1 VRVLSAIA
9 LAGVLAALAATAA
22 ADPQW
27 PPSATPAPGGVRAQ
41 LSTPGSG
48 EERWS
53 LDVYRRRGA
62 GRIDYCLAVSL
73 ARDEGE
79 RRWQGITCALS
90 AAIALRVDRHGLR
103 LDCGAG
109 GHVVGEPAEPAP
121 TCGLVAADV
130 QGVTVSAENGAVAAA
145 ELSEPFRVRFNRD
158 RQILERAGIDP
169 RRVRALPRDFR
180 VRAFLAF
187 VPTPPTPPGERTPR
201 LTVSATRPDGS
212 VLTRSIGGGVIPTPP
227 ETPSFRPAPGAP
239 TARLAVTG
247 VDGRRWKSTAW
258 RNADGGLCANTR
270 LAGAG
275 PRLVS
280 LGCHGKRLLMRN
292 LRGGPQAYTGH
303 PGRARRRTYPVYGFV
318 RAQALALTVIDRAGR
333 RWRAKLSPAFTTIR
347 RPGRAIRVKAFLAAV
362 PGPPQ
367 SPRRGL
373 ELETKL
379 SNGVTESIGG
389 GLFP

>member
-1 VRVLSAIA
+1 MRVLCAIA
-9 LAGVLAALAATAA
+9 VGGAVAALAAGAA
-22 ADPQW
+22 ADPLW
-27 PPSATPAPGGVRAQ
+27 PPSAAPAPGGVRAQ
-41 LSTPGSG
+41 LSTPGLG

-62 GRIDYCLAVSL
+62 DRIDYCLGVSL
-73 ARDEGE
+73 ARGEGE

-90 AAIALRVDRHGLR
+90 AAIALRIDRHGLR

-109 GHVVGEPAEPAP
+109 GHVLGEPAEPGP

-130 QGVTVSAENGAVAAA
+130 QGVTVSAENGAAAAA

-158 RQILERAGIDP
+158 RRILERAGIDP
-169 RRVRALPRDFR
+169 RRVRALPRDFQ

-201 LTVSATRPDGS
+201 LTVSATRSDGS
-212 VLTRSIGGGVIPTPP
+212 MLTRTIGGSTIPTPP
-227 ETPSFRPAPGAP
+227 EPPSFTPAPGAP
-239 TARLAVTG
+239 RVRLAVTG

-258 RNADGGLCANTR
+258 RSADGGLCANAR
-270 LAGAG
+270 LAGTG
-275 PRLVS
+275 RRLLS
-280 LGCHGKRLLMRN
+280 LGCHGTRLLMRN

-333 RWRAKLSPAFTTIR
+333 RWGASLSPVFTTIR
-347 RPGRAIRVKAFLAAV
+347 RSGRAIRVKAFLAAV
-362 PGPPQ
+362 PGPPP

-373 ELETKL
+373 ELETEL
-379 SNGVTESIGG
+379 SNGMTESIGG